1 MDLFHWLSFQQPWHE
16 NFVDVIWLFDP
27 LCKQIFRWNN
37 LKHVDIFSLVC
48 ETYVNSLLFLSTIP
62 LIR

>member
-27 LCKQIFRWNN
+27 LFKQYLDGTILNM
-37 LKHVDIFSLVC
+37 L
-48 ETYVNSLLFLSTIP
+48 TYFL
-62 LIR
+62 